1 MSLELINTCS
11 SYCMVDLIGTEPS
24 LIKCTYR
31 DIHILYLKLAIDFFS
46 LFLLELILTPLSLCY
61 LSYHQAWLLK
71 WKRNDKFNA
80 QISTKENQYRKKKG
94 SRESDRNWRDRH
106 SDDCLLLPLGLGT
119 GFTWSASDEINLL
132 FNTRFH
138 SYIVQKQVT
147 TCTLLHDTALSK
159 LYSSCYFKVKKLHNV
174 ALSKSTPPLSAQ
186 VLPCAS
192 EAFMLQFN
200 YPCECRIITA

>member
-1 MSLELINTCS
+1 MITIILTLSIRWFVCIMSLELINTCS

-106 SDDCLLLPLGLGT
+106 SLDRELWFYINFDPSLMIVSSYHWDLGQFPHDQQVMKLT
-119 GFTWSASDEINLL
+119 YFLIPGF
-132 FNTRFH
+132 
-138 SYIVQKQVT
+138 IVT
-147 TCTLLHDTALSK
+147 
-159 LYSSCYFKVKKLHNV
+159 
-174 ALSKSTPPLSAQ
+174 
-186 VLPCAS
+186 
-192 EAFMLQFN
+192 
-200 YPCECRIITA
+200 